1 MAVDPDLVDQITST
15 IADLYREVE
24 TALIKTVAQRLRQDI
39 PLPSPYQEAKLE
51 AVQALRRSA
60 QAILAAVQAART
72 EVIRRAVADAYR
84 HGQGAAL
91 ADLPESWFPRSGIGQ
106 AARTATR
113 EQLPN
118 AAVVENIA
126 TALHRDLGRVDS
138 NILRAP
144 LDAYR
149 AVQAGTAARVAT
161 GAFTRREASQAAWQR
176 LIDKGITSF
185 TDRAGRVWRLSS
197 YVEMIGRTNIQRAAI
212 QGQTDR
218 LKSIGMDLVIVSN
231 APQECKLC
239 RPYEGKI
246 LAINGPTG
254 KVEVEHA
261 TKDGVMVTV
270 DVVATLDQARADGF
284 QHPNCRHSV
293 SAYQAGITRIPKN
306 TADPEGDK
314 ARQKQRALERK
325 IRAAKEQAEG
335 ALTDEAKKEANR
347 KVRAAQAELRAHL
360 KANPKLKRLPYR
372 EQIGAGNLPKPGG
385 PSGGPVADLEPPVQ
399 PTLDGG
405 PAPRPGAAAVP
416 EPARPGAP
424 ARGQLSLDDA
434 TPVRR
439 DDLAAQQQAA
449 EEAAAKA
456 RRKAEERAR
465 REAEEAAARARQE
478 AERQARLRAQA
489 PGMRQALRHRTNA
502 DGLQWA
508 RDRMPIPDLTDAERQ
523 AVRDYTGPRY
533 QMVNNGLRGN
543 LPSDPR
549 QRAHYEQILQGSDAA
564 FRKARAP
571 QAFIAHRG
579 VGSRYAQSLGADVRR
594 PETMKAL
601 VGRVFSEPG
610 FMSTSVGANAAFAG
624 DVYLMIRVPDGYGA
638 MNVMPI
644 SRFGEDER
652 EILIRRNSRYVV
664 HAVYKGRDERYM
676 EDDVW
681 FMELELVPDDWEK
694 PAGWTPDPYGDAAEG
709 YR

>member
-24 TALIKTVAQRLRQDI
+24 VALIRTVAQRLRQDI

-60 QAILAAVQAART
+60 QAILAAVQAARS
-72 EVIRRAVADAYR
+72 EVIRKAVADAYR
-84 HGQGAAL
+84 HGSGAAL
-91 ADLPESWFPRSGIGQ
+91 ADLPEGWFPKSGIGQ

-126 TALHRDLGRVDS
+126 TALHRDLGRVDG

-149 AVQAGTAARVAT
+149 AVQAGTAARIAT
-161 GAFTRREASQAAWQR
+161 GSYTRLEASQAAWQR
-176 LIDKGITSF
+176 LIDKGISSF

-218 LKSIGMDLVIVSN
+218 LTSIGMDLVIVSN

-246 LAINGPTG
+246 LAISGPTG
-254 KVEVEHA
+254 KVQVEHA
-261 TKDGVMVTV
+261 TRDGVMVTV
-270 DVVATLDQARADGF
+270 NVLDTLDGARAKGF

-293 SAYQAGITRIPKN
+293 SAYQAGITRIPTN

-335 ALTDEAKKEANR
+335 ALDDDARKDANR

-372 EQIGAGNLPKPGG
+372 EQIGAGNVPKPGG
-385 PSGGPVADLEPPVQ
+385 PSGGPVSSLEPPVQ

-405 PAPRPGAAAVP
+405 PAPRPGAAAQEP
-416 EPARPGAP
+416 PTPRPAEPARGL
-424 ARGQLSLDDA
+424 LSIDDA
-434 TPVRR
+434 T
-439 DDLAAQQQAA
+439 
-449 EEAAAKA
+449 
-456 RRKAEERAR
+456 
-465 REAEEAAARARQE
+465 
-478 AERQARLRAQA
+478 
-489 PGMRQALRHRTNA
+489 
-502 DGLQWA
+502 
-508 RDRMPIPDLTDAERQ
+508 
-523 AVRDYTGPRY
+523 
-533 QMVNNGLRGN
+533 
-543 LPSDPR
+543 
-549 QRAHYEQILQGSDAA
+549 
-564 FRKARAP
+564 
-571 QAFIAHRG
+571 
-579 VGSRYAQSLGADVRR
+579 
-594 PETMKAL
+594 
-601 VGRVFSEPG
+601 
-610 FMSTSVGANAAFAG
+610 
-624 DVYLMIRVPDGYGA
+624 
-638 MNVMPI
+638 
-644 SRFGEDER
+644 
-652 EILIRRNSRYVV
+652 
-664 HAVYKGRDERYM
+664 
-676 EDDVW
+676 
-681 FMELELVPDDWEK
+681 
-694 PAGWTPDPYGDAAEG
+694 
-709 YR
+709 